1 MFRQLIGLPIRRGR
15 FAGHPR
21 RFRRPRCL
29 PSVAIR
35 LTGRNTEVPEMII
48 QSPYDDVELAPVPV
62 HAFVLDGAAV
72 RSGRPAII
80 DGPTGRALTYAELAG
95 SVRRAAAGLVARGVA
110 HGDVLALCSPNCPEF
125 AVAYYAGLAAGA
137 LVTTVNPLA
146 LAGDIA
152 RQLTHSGARWLVTT
166 AALAQGS
173 AGEAAA
179 AAGVR
184 ETFALGT
191 ATGVGQAIP
200 FAALTG
206 TGHPDRLPAVGPDDD
221 AVLLYSSGTT
231 GLPKGVLLSHRNLV
245 ANLCQMRTV
254 HRVGPDDVVLNALPL
269 YHVFALQV
277 TLSLGLAAGATVVT
291 MPRFDLEGFCGLVQE
306 HGVTRAEV
314 VPPIVLALARHPA
327 VPGYDLSSLRLITSG
342 AAPLGAALAA
352 ECAQRLGCR
361 VKQAYGMTELGATH
375 VVPDTGGPAESVG
388 PLLPGA
394 EARVVDRASGRD
406 VGSGQRGEMLI
417 RTPAAMR
424 GYLGNPEATAA
435 TIDADS
441 WLHTGDVV
449 VADREG
455 WFQVV
460 DRVKELIKYKG
471 SQVAPAALEA
481 ILTAHP
487 AVADAAVIGRPD
499 EQAGEIPTAVIV
511 LRQPAADTGPVG
523 RELMAYVAARVAPHE
538 KIRRVEF
545 VAEIPKSPSGKVLRR
560 LLAGRDQAA
569 TPARPPALAGQPR

>member
-1 MFRQLIGLPIRRGR
+1 
-15 FAGHPR
+15 
-21 RFRRPRCL
+21 
-29 PSVAIR
+29 
-35 LTGRNTEVPEMII
+35 MII
-48 QSPYDDVELAPVPV
+48 TSPYDDVELAPVPL
-62 HAFVLDGAAV
+62 HEFVLAEAAGHGD
-72 RSGRPAII
+72 RAALI
-80 DGPTGRALTYAELAG
+80 DGSTGRVLTYAQLAG
-95 SVRRAAAGLVARGVA
+95 SVRRAAAGLVGHGVA
-110 HGDVLALCSPNCPEF
+110 KGDTVALCSPNSPEF
-125 AVAYYAGLAAGA
+125 AVAYYAALAAGA

-146 LAGDIA
+146 LVGDIA
-152 RQLTHSGARWLVTT
+152 LQLTHSGARWLITT
-166 AALAQGS
+166 ADLAQRS

-184 ETFALGT
+184 ETFVVGT
-191 ATGVGQAIP
+191 AAAAGQATP

-206 TGHPDRLPAVGPDDD
+206 TGHPGRLPAVDPDDN

-245 ANLCQMRTV
+245 ANLCQMRAV
-254 HRVGPDDVVLNALPL
+254 HRTGPDDVLLTALPL
-269 YHVFALQV
+269 YHIFALQV
-277 TLSLGLAAGATVVT
+277 TLSLGLAAGATAVT
-291 MPRFDLEGFCGLVQE
+291 MPRFDLEGFCALVQK

-352 ECAQRLGCR
+352 ECARRLGCR
-361 VKQAYGMTELGATH
+361 IKQIYGMTELGGTH
-375 VVPDTGGPAESVG
+375 FVPDTGGGNAESVG
-388 PLLPGA
+388 PLLPGV
-394 EARVVDRASGRD
+394 EARVVDPATGADARP
-406 VGSGQRGEMLI
+406 GQPGEMLI

-424 GYLGNPEATAA
+424 CYLGNPEATAA
-435 TIDADS
+435 TVDDDG

-455 WFQVV
+455 WFTVV

-471 SQVAPAALEA
+471 HQAAPAVLEA
-481 ILTAHP
+481 ILLAHP

-511 LRQPAADTGPVG
+511 LRQAAVGTGTTG
-523 RELMAYVAARVAPHE
+523 SELMAYVAARVAPHE

-545 VAEIPKSPSGKVLRR
+545 ATEIPKSPSGKILRR
-560 LLAGRDQAA
+560 LLTGPDQTAA
-569 TPARPPALAGQPR
+569 SSRPPALAGKRR

>member
-1 MFRQLIGLPIRRGR
+1 
-15 FAGHPR
+15 
-21 RFRRPRCL
+21 
-29 PSVAIR
+29 
-35 LTGRNTEVPEMII
+35 MII
-48 QSPYDDVELAPVPV
+48 HSPYDDVELAAVSL
-62 HAFVLDGAAV
+62 HDFVLGSAA
-72 RSGRPAII
+72 GRGERAALI
-80 DGPTGRALTYAELAG
+80 DGPTGRALSYVRLAG
-95 SVRRAAAGLVARGVA
+95 TVRRAAAGLVAHGVTK
-110 HGDVLALCSPNCPEF
+110 GDTVALCSPNSPEF
-125 AVAYYAGLAAGA
+125 AVAYYAALAAGA

-146 LAGDIA
+146 PAGDIA
-152 RQLTHSGARWLVTT
+152 RQLTHCSARWLITI
-166 AALAQGS
+166 AALAQAS

-184 ETFALGT
+184 ETFAFGT
-191 ATGVGQAIP
+191 ATAAGQAIP

-206 TGHPDRLPAVGPDDD
+206 TGHPDRLPTVGPDDN

-245 ANLCQMRTV
+245 ASLCQTRPV
-254 HRVGPDDVVLNALPL
+254 HRVGPDDVLLTVLPL
-269 YHVFALQV
+269 HHIFALQV

-291 MPRFDLEGFCGLVQE
+291 MPRFELEGFCGLVQD

-327 VPGYDLSSLRLITSG
+327 VAGYDLSSLRLITSG
-342 AAPLGAALAA
+342 AAPLGAGLAT

-361 VKQAYGMTELGATH
+361 LKQGYGMTELGGATH
-375 VVPDTGGPAESVG
+375 MVPDAGGGSAESVG
-388 PLLPGA
+388 PLLPSA
-394 EARVVDRASGRD
+394 QARVVDCASGLD
-406 VGSGQRGEMLI
+406 VGPGQPGEMLI

-424 GYLGNPEATAA
+424 CYLDNPEATAA
-435 TIDADS
+435 TVDADG

-455 WFQVV
+455 WFTVV

-481 ILTAHP
+481 ILLAHP

-499 EQAGEIPTAVIV
+499 EEAGEIPAAVVV
-511 LRQPAADTGPVG
+511 LRQPAADTRLTG

-545 VAEIPKSPSGKVLRR
+545 VTTIPKSPSGKILRR
-560 LLAGRDQAA
+560 LLTGPDQPAA
-569 TPARPPALAGQPR
+569 SSRPSALAGRPR